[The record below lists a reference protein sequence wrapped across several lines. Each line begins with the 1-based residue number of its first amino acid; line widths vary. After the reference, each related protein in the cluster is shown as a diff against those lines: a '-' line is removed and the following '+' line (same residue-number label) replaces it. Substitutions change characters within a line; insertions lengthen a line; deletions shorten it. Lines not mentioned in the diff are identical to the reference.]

1 MKTFI
6 ALFTLAVIIKLFTN
20 VFRMLATKRYF
31 RIYQKGNSNILE
43 YASSVERL
51 FNIAGTQREVIVTTR
66 HAVKQ
71 MSKTYISECL
81 NDSQYKK
88 DLTETF
94 TKTIGEFKRR
104 ARESFYPSFWC
115 NLPIYVLKMFNIE
128 LGKSVSILI
137 NIIGWVINFTASYF
151 LEKLLDHTLLS
162 DFFSILDNLLK

>member
-1 MKTFI
+1 MKIFVI
-6 ALFTLAVIIKLFTN
+6 LFALAVIIKIFTN

-31 RIYQKGNSNILE
+31 RIYQKGNPNILE

-51 FNIAGTQREVIVTTR
+51 FNIAGTQQEVIVTTR

-81 NDSQYKK
+81 NDSRYKK

-94 TKTIGEFKRR
+94 TKTIGEFRRR

-115 NLPIYVLKMFNIE
+115 NLPIYVLKIFNLE
-128 LGKSVSILI
+128 LSKSVSILI
-137 NIIGWVINFTASYF
+137 NIIGWVINFAASYF
-151 LEKLLDHTLLS
+151 LEKFLDLSLPS
-162 DFFSILDNLLK
+162 DFFSALGNLLK